1 MPDQEKT
8 QEELIAA
15 AKAEIE
21 SRRTAVSELCK
32 NAGVPFWEGE
42 FSNVS
47 STVSVFIIPP
57 TTAFNEF
64 KTQAFQSN
72 PSAVFVEYLIV
83 PERFEHTD
91 VFEVFEGLRKSFKS
105 FTHKDN
111 DAAKDSE
118 DAVKG
123 LEERSRQLHE
133 AIKGNP
139 AGIRFRLFFGN
150 NCIEYVPSGGLS
162 HLLTADNI
170 EYDLDSEDDDD
181 EGEDDDD
188 GFPDYSPEQLRQYAL
203 DLAMTMKIG
212 VARNRDQRLDI
223 ATEFMQTTGVKMREY
238 DVACVAQ
245 QGLNLYEVKVLPERV
260 KKLEAEGKKAKAI
273 AEELGCSLPKI
284 RKMLAAE

>member
-1 MPDQEKT
+1 M
-8 QEELIAA
+8 
-15 AKAEIE
+15 
-21 SRRTAVSELCK
+21 SELCK
-32 NAGVPFWEGE
+32 DVGVPFWEGE
-42 FSNVS
+42 FSNIS
-47 STVSVFIIPP
+47 SAISVFIIPP
-57 TTAFNEF
+57 ATAFEEF
-64 KTQAFQSN
+64 KAQALQGKLSV
-72 PSAVFVEYLIV
+72 VFVEYLIV
-83 PERFEHTD
+83 PESFEHTEI
-91 VFEVFEGLRKSFKS
+91 FETLEGIKKT
-105 FTHKDN
+105 FTYRDY
-111 DAAKDSE
+111 DAVTKRAE
-118 DAVKG
+118 DAVRK

-133 AIKGNP
+133 AMTGNP